1 MVLEAT
7 DLYRR
12 VPLHADVSICVEG
25 LSMELKALIDQYVA
39 ERVARGEFNGDTPKI
54 TTWVLCQFAR
64 TVANVGLSELSEH
77 DVEAWIADPT
87 LKPATR
93 HAMVNK
99 VKPFV
104 RWLAARDHIAK
115 DFTALMRAPKIPQG
129 MPRFLEGDQVR
140 VLVRACRTS
149 RDRLIVLL
157 MVHLGLRRIEVS
169 RIDIEDIDLKER
181 LLSVRGKNGQGQITR
196 ALPIT
201 DEVVAAMKQYLAD
214 SPTFSGPL
222 IRLSSVDRR
231 MRPRAI
237 GDLVAALMLEVGIKK
252 ASHDGMSGHALR
264 HTCAQELV
272 DAGTDIRLV
281 QSALGHR
288 SVTTTENYLRRQPPG
303 LREAMGGRKYA

>member
-1 MVLEAT
+1 MK
-7 DLYRR
+7 
-12 VPLHADVSICVEG
+12 
-25 LSMELKALIDQYVA
+25 ELIEQYVT
-39 ERVARGEFNGDTPKI
+39 ERVARGEFNGDTPNI
-54 TTWVLCQFAR
+54 ARWVLMGFAR
-64 TVANVGLSELSEH
+64 HVAHLDLSELSEF
-77 DVEAWIADPT
+77 DVESWIADPD

-93 HAMVNK
+93 HSMVNK

-115 DFTALMRAPKIPQG
+115 DFTALMKAPKIPPG

-169 RIDIEDIDLKER
+169 RIDLEDIDFRDR
-181 LLSVRGKNGQGQITR
+181 LISVRGKNGQGQVTR
-196 ALPIT
+196 SLPIT
-201 DEVVAAMKQYLAD
+201 DEVLTAMKQYLAD

-222 IRLSSVDRR
+222 IRLVSCDRR

-237 GDLVAALMLEVGIKK
+237 GDLVADLMVATGIKHM
-252 ASHDGMSGHALR
+252 AHDGMSGHALR
-264 HTCAQELV
+264 HTCAQELI

-288 SVTTTENYLRRQPPG
+288 SVVTTEGYLRRQPPG
-303 LREAMGGRKYA
+303 LRAAMNGRTYGVGA

>member
-1 MVLEAT
+1 
-7 DLYRR
+7 
-12 VPLHADVSICVEG
+12 
-25 LSMELKALIDQYVA
+25 MELKVLVDKYVA
-39 ERVARGEFNGDTPKI
+39 ERVARGEFNGDTPNI
-54 TTWVLCQFAR
+54 ARWVLNGFAR
-64 TVANVGLSELSEH
+64 HVAHLELSELTEF
-77 DVEAWIADPT
+77 DVESWIADPD

-93 HAMVNK
+93 HSMVNK

-129 MPRFLEGDQVR
+129 MPRYLEGDQVR

-169 RIDIEDIDLKER
+169 RIDLEDIDFKDR
-181 LLSVRGKNGQGQITR
+181 LISVRGKNGQGQVTR
-196 ALPIT
+196 SLPIT
-201 DEVVAAMKQYLAD
+201 DEAMGAIKQYLAD

-222 IRLSSVDRR
+222 IRLTQFSDRR

-237 GDLVAALMLEVGIKK
+237 GDLVAELMVATGIKHM
-252 ASHDGMSGHALR
+252 AHDGMSGHALR
-264 HTCAQELV
+264 HTCAQELI

-288 SVTTTENYLRRQPPG
+288 SVVTTEQYLRRQPPG
-303 LREAMGGRKYA
+303 LREAMGGRIYGASA